1 MRIVKR
7 SIIKS
12 IEPEYAI
19 IEYMNIN
26 YHYLIMS
33 QKDLLQNQVIEEILR
48 EKSSYY
54 AAQGK
59 VPDYWILIS
68 PKFLEEEN
76 IKKELRETKFFK
88 NQKNKIVLK
97 SNENK
102 ELEFYAALISLDQEF
117 MNWIKLRLGYFEQLF
132 EPKEIILSDSYVSDG
147 VFGNFLVENL
157 SLSNNQLLSSNNT
170 FIHPDII
177 SSKLIDSIKS
187 FY

>member
-1 MRIVKR
+1 
-7 SIIKS
+7 
-12 IEPEYAI
+12 
-19 IEYMNIN
+19 MNIN

-88 NQKNKIVLK
+88 NQKNPIPVYPLR
-97 SNENK
+97 NK
-102 ELEFYAALISLDQEF
+102 FFDF
-117 MNWIKLRLGYFEQLF
+117 
-132 EPKEIILSDSYVSDG
+132 
-147 VFGNFLVENL
+147 
-157 SLSNNQLLSSNNT
+157 
-170 FIHPDII
+170 
-177 SSKLIDSIKS
+177 
-187 FY
+187 

>member
-1 MRIVKR
+1 
-7 SIIKS
+7 
-12 IEPEYAI
+12 
-19 IEYMNIN
+19 MNIN

-68 PKFLEEEN
+68 PKFLQEEK

-88 NQKNKIVLK
+88 NQKQKIVLK

-102 ELEFYAALISLDQEF
+102 DLEFYAALVSLDQEF
-117 MNWIKLRLGYFEQLF
+117 MNWIKLRLGYFEELLQ
-132 EPKEIILSDSYVSDG
+132 PKETILSDSYVSDG
-147 VFGNFLVENL
+147 VFGNILVKDW
-157 SLSNNQLLSSNNT
+157 SSNTNNLLDSNT
-170 FIHPDII
+170 SFIHPDII